1 MQSHSGILYFATN
14 KGVLQYDG
22 ARWQN
27 IDVANYSDIR
37 YIAQA
42 KDSTIYIAADN
53 DFGFL
58 KTDSTGHMIYE
69 SLAPTV
75 RETLGEFGVLSGHT
89 PFLTS
94 LKPGKI
100 NYKDSAGKE
109 KVIFVSG
116 GFSEALP
123 DRVTIL
129 AESAERR
136 RDIDV
141 DRARAALERAQKR
154 LAEEKAETKESA
166 FQQAERQQ
174 VEEETRVAKESD
186 KGFRN

>member
-1 MQSHSGILYFATN
+1 MAEL
-14 KGVLQYDG
+14 
-22 ARWQN
+22 
-27 IDVANYSDIR
+27 
-37 YIAQA
+37 
-42 KDSTIYIAADN
+42 
-53 DFGFL
+53 L
-58 KTDSTGHMIYE
+58 KLEVVTPEKYVISEEVEIVM
-69 SLAPTV
+69 APG
-75 RETLGEFGVLSGHT
+75 TLGEFGVLSGHT

-154 LAEEKAETKESA
+154 LAEEKADNVNFERAKIAMYRAIERIKISES
-166 FQQAERQQ
+166 R
-174 VEEETRVAKESD
+174 
-186 KGFRN
+186 GM